1 MGTMAQDETSGWG
14 TGGGRGEGAKPF
26 GWDGF
31 GWSDGT
37 DSVPGSG
44 STKDRARA
52 VWARSIHVGRSAV
65 NSPSL
70 GQRLAGAFMLALV
83 IGLAIL
89 ILVPAVVIGILV
101 LAVCVISAF
110 VRSAFR
116 SMAEGAN
123 ARNARNERKN
133 VRVVGKSGE

>member
-1 MGTMAQDETSGWG
+1 MWAMAQDETSGWG

-31 GWSDGT
+31 RWSDGT
-37 DSVPGSG
+37 DSVPGAPG
-44 STKDRARA
+44 TGNAKDRARA
-52 VWARSIHVGRSAV
+52 VWARSVHVGRSAV
-65 NSPSL
+65 SSPSL
-70 GQRLAGAFMLALV
+70 GQRLVGILMLALV

-89 ILVPAVVIGILV
+89 IIVPAVVIGVLV
-101 LAVCVISAF
+101 LVFVVVYAF
-110 VRSAFR
+110 VRKAFR

-123 ARNARNERKN
+123 ARNGRKN